1 MDIPIYIG
9 ETETGRLAIEKRGA
23 LTVMRAELQDPGRVV
38 RLYVFGE
45 REAYL
50 GVPAPEGEGGRLVL
64 TRRLSPSELRRFP
77 KFPEYAGEC
86 PRLPASEPGPGRKRH
101 VLWHGGKPYFF

>member
-9 ETETGRLAIEKRGA
+9 GEEAGRLTLEKRGA
-23 LTVMRAELQDPGRVV
+23 LTEFRAELADPGRVV

-50 GVPAPEGEGGRLVL
+50 GVPAPEEETGRLRL
-64 TRRLSPSELRRFP
+64 IRRLSPSELRRFP
-77 KFPEYAGEC
+77 RVPEYAGEC
-86 PRLPASEPGPGRKRH
+86 PRAPEPEPWPGRKRH
-101 VLWHGGKPYFF
+101 VLWHGGKPHFF